1 MYKNIFSFILYYIF
15 IRSKFIS
22 IVNYHNVNKI
32 LFSFLTLW
40 RENPVDDTIP
50 LSVFVGYFDDKYHNL
65 IEQFFQHCIKLRRN
79 I

>member
-1 MYKNIFSFILYYIF
+1 M
-15 IRSKFIS
+15 
-22 IVNYHNVNKI
+22 I